1 MNKRIHIIF
10 VSMVCLLASCI
21 EEPLKSE
28 ETDGATA
35 YLLVR
40 SGNLLSSTDSRD
52 NEINT
57 LRILAFSVTGRCV
70 SNVLYHATLNETI
83 QHPINEGNYDFVFL
97 ANEPDSYAIQNAL
110 NSVTRYADLRNIKY
124 PESCFDSDVA
134 IPMYQ
139 EIKDV
144 NIIRGGGGAQVGDGP
159 VVNPLVLKLERL
171 ASRVDIVLEAEED
184 LTAYFTGVTFSGI
197 PDGIKLMSADNS
209 AFDRN
214 ITRKYTLTDDADYFS
229 SATPNAEQQSRG
241 IVWVRKITRFIMP
254 FNNFTPVDNADKA
267 FELTVDMVN
276 RYSPSC
282 KLKIATNGV
291 DGASK
296 DNYTL
301 PFNSALLLTG
311 VVKVPL
317 ELNVKITPWGEEQH
331 NWQVGDRY
339 LNVSE
344 INVNITDYNAARI
357 TFSSNMPVVKVL
369 PDVFVNNSLQTLE
382 TGKVFNDLILAAGE
396 TSTTRFAYT
405 YDAVRGEGSGYMD
418 ILLDEYNMDIG
429 TFLANQN
436 GRHTI
441 FGLVLSAEDENGGNQ
456 LQREIKVNTSQ
467 YGVRVVGNQWTGLA
481 YVGTFHRENEV
492 GERIISTQV
501 PRLTNQG
508 NAIGYWDVVVDDPY
522 KSQIILSTTPSFD
535 PYAGTDTPGEPED
548 YSVRP
553 NEYKRVEVDND
564 GTKITGKG
572 RIYFRVGWRGPNPN
586 SGGAGQKLPRYA
598 TITVTFTQAG
608 TAAGGWRPSYK
619 IYLRQ
624 GEADDYIMKP
634 ETTIADG
641 PLKDQSRNYARKFS
655 AFNLTDPDM
664 KNEDDSY
671 SLLYAQTPKRQ
682 GVFVDYPT
690 QAGAFYQWG
699 LPKTDNSLTGYFR
712 RAYHPA
718 QPAATGYPSTGY
730 WSQNYVS
737 KIPMWA
743 SSGPGA
749 TTAYEYGYGSEFEIC
764 PTGYHRPSDGYIDQ
778 TAYNGKYS
786 NFRWTSPQPPYSPTD
801 IVYVDFEGLVI
812 TQVDYSGQIATSEWR
827 HSLWKNPWA
836 GESVSGTGT
845 ATVGK
850 DTPNE
855 KTVVRERTS
864 PAYVENKDIYLL
876 YGFYAD
882 GYYDRRPMKVQ
893 PSTTTANT
901 RLAVSVN
908 SPSVAY
914 RGSVVYNP
922 ETDASV
928 FFPGAGRRKNNDN
941 GKLES
946 PSGTA
951 YYWTSTM
958 APTPPTGTGRD
969 NQAAWS
975 IELNYSGPGHVYT
988 MTTYGYS
995 IRCVKDEV
1003 IYVR

>member
-1 MNKRIHIIF
+1 MNKKIHIIF
-10 VSMVCLLASCI
+10 VSMICLFTSCI

-40 SGNLLSSTDSRD
+40 SGNLLSSTDARD

-70 SNVLYHATLNETI
+70 SNELYNATLNETI
-83 QHPINEGNYDFVFL
+83 QHPIDEGNYDFVFL

-110 NSVTRYADLRNIKY
+110 NSVTRYSDLGDIKY
-124 PESCFDSDVA
+124 NESCFDSDVA
-134 IPMYQ
+134 IPMFQ
-139 EIKDV
+139 EVKDV
-144 NIIRGGGGAQVGDGP
+144 NVLSNGGAQVGDGP
-159 VVNPLVLKLERL
+159 IVNPLWLKLERL

-184 LTAYFTGVTFSGI
+184 LTDYFTGVTFSGI
-197 PDGIKLMSADNS
+197 PDGIRLMSTDNS

-214 ITRKYTLTDDADYFS
+214 VVRAYTLVDDAAYFS
-229 SATPNAEQQSRG
+229 SATPNAEQQGRG
-241 IVWVRKITRFIMP
+241 IVWVRKITRFILP
-254 FNNFTPVDNADKA
+254 FNNFTPVEDSDKA
-267 FELTVDMVN
+267 FELTVNMKE

-291 DGASK
+291 DGATK

-311 VVKVPL
+311 VVKVPM
-317 ELNVKITPWGEEQH
+317 ELNVKVTPWGEEQH
-331 NWQVGDRY
+331 NWQVGNRY

-369 PDVFVNNSLQTLE
+369 PDVFVNNTNQTLKTE
-382 TGKVFNDLILAAGE
+382 NVFNDLILAAGE

-405 YDAVRGEGSGYMD
+405 YDAVRGEGTGYMD

-436 GRHTI
+436 GRHTT
-441 FGLVLSAEDENGGNQ
+441 FGLVLSAEDENGGNP

-467 YGVRVVGNQWTGLA
+467 YGVRVKGDHWNGLA
-481 YVGTFHRENEV
+481 YVGVFHREDEM
-492 GERIISTQV
+492 GERIISTQL
-501 PRLTNQG
+501 PRLTAQG
-508 NAIGYWDVVVDDPY
+508 NAIGYWNVEVDDPY
-522 KSQIILSTTPSFD
+522 KSLVVLSTTPSFD
-535 PYAGTDTPGEPED
+535 PHAGTDDPGEPED
-548 YSVRP
+548 YPVRP
-553 NEYKRVEVDND
+553 NEYKKAEVDND
-564 GTKITGKG
+564 GTKISGKG
-572 RIYFRVGWRGPNPN
+572 RVYFRVGWRGVNPN
-586 SGGAGQKLPRYA
+586 SGAAGQKDPRYA
-598 TITVTFTQAG
+598 TLTITFTQAG
-608 TAAGGWRPSYK
+608 TTVGGWQPSYK

-624 GEADDYIMKP
+624 GEADDYIMRP
-634 ETTIADG
+634 ETAIADG
-641 PLKDQSRNYARKFS
+641 PLQSQSRNYARKFS
-655 AFNLTDPDM
+655 PFNLTDPDM
-664 KNEDDSY
+664 KNKDDSY

-699 LPKTDNSLTGYFR
+699 LPKTNNSLTDYFR
-712 RAYHPA
+712 RAYHPTL
-718 QPAATGYPSTGY
+718 PAATGYPSTGY
-730 WSQNYVS
+730 WSQDYVS

-749 TTAYEYGYGSEFEIC
+749 TTDYEYGYGSEFEVC
-764 PTGYHRPSDGYIDQ
+764 PTGYHRPSDGYTDR
-778 TAYNGKYS
+778 TAYNGKYP
-786 NFRWTSPQPPYSPTD
+786 NFRWKTPEPPYNPTD
-801 IVYVDFEGLVI
+801 IVYVDFEGIII
-812 TQVDYSGQIATSEWR
+812 TQADYSSQIEASEWR
-827 HSLWKNPWA
+827 HSLWKNPWS
-836 GESVSGTGT
+836 GESVSGT
-845 ATVGK
+845 AESTVGK
-850 DTPNE
+850 DLPTE
-855 KTVVRERTS
+855 KVVIRERTS
-864 PAYVENKDIYLL
+864 PAYAIHRDIFLM

-893 PSTTTANT
+893 PSTSAVNT

-914 RGSVVYNP
+914 RGSVVFNP
-922 ETDASV
+922 ETNASI
-928 FFPGAGRRKNNDN
+928 FFPGAGRRKNDAN
-941 GKLES
+941 GKLEFCS
-946 PSGTA
+946 ETS
-951 YYWTSTM
+951 YYWSSSM

-975 IELNYSGPGHVYT
+975 IELNYTNPGHVYT

-995 IRCVKDEV
+995 IRCVKDVV